1 MLDFISRLLGKQ
13 DIDIDFDAAVKA
25 MATVEALEKSMAK
38 IEFAPDGTIL
48 DANNNFLTTM
58 GYQAG
63 ELRGQHHR
71 IFCEVDYV
79 NSADYK
85 AFWSKLK
92 HGEGFSGTIRRKKK
106 DGQVLWLEATYNP
119 VVDDNGNV
127 CRVVKLAKDITN
139 DATVSAENN
148 AQFKALNK
156 SMAVIEFDLDG
167 HIITANDN
175 FLSTVKYQLA
185 EIQGKH
191 HKLFCD
197 KELVESQEY
206 SDFWQELKKGKATS
220 GQFRRVCKDGSHIWL
235 EASYNPIFDADGQL
249 TKIVKFATDITDNI
263 NARESVNQT
272 LEQAIDA
279 VVTIDQNN
287 NVYLFNK
294 AAEALWGYNKEEV
307 IGKNVKMLVPSVLRS
322 THDNLVNN
330 NRSTGVNK
338 IVGTSREVEI
348 HRKDGQVLWGKLS
361 LSRVAINEEIHYTAF
376 VQDVT
381 EEVRR
386 RDEFRRLSLV
396 ANETDNSVVITGRD
410 GKIEYVNPG
419 FSKLTGYTLDE
430 VKGKKP
436 GSFLQGP
443 DTNPDTVRRIREKIN
458 AKEPFY
464 EEILNYDKN
473 KQPYWISLAINP
485 VLDSKGEIEN
495 FISIQA
501 NVTET
506 KLKALEF
513 NYKFDA
519 VDRVLA
525 VAELNTDA
533 RFITA
538 NKNYLDIFDYRNV
551 SEISGQR
558 LNDYLVDDD
567 DEKTNFDY
575 IWNQVSQG
583 KFVTGEF
590 PHKTKHG
597 QTRWISGSFNPILDD
612 TGNVNKVVMFGQDV
626 SQRKDG
632 TRAIAAALS
641 LLEQGDLTA
650 RVQGEFDEELNLIGR
665 SLNGSMEQLQ
675 SLMNSILEI
684 ADNVSLGAAEIAKGN
699 MDLST
704 RVESQAA
711 SLEETASTM
720 EELTASAKNNTENAD
735 SVNIKATETS
745 ESARKGKEVVDTAV
759 AAMNDISAASK
770 KIADIISVIDEI
782 AFQTNLLALNAAVEA
797 ARAGEQGRGFAV
809 VAGEVRNLAQRSA
822 EAAKEIGSLISDSVS
837 KVNEGT
843 KLVNTSGDM
852 LDDITRQVLDVTA
865 KVSEITEASR
875 SQLEGIQQANS
886 AVTSMDS
893 ITQQNAALVEEASA
907 ASAEMSD
914 SMEKLRGE
922 LQFFKIN

>member
-1 MLDFISRLLGKQ
+1 M
-13 DIDIDFDAAVKA
+13 
-25 MATVEALEKSMAK
+25 
-38 IEFAPDGTIL
+38 
-48 DANNNFLTTM
+48 
-58 GYQAG
+58 
-63 ELRGQHHR
+63 
-71 IFCEVDYV
+71 
-79 NSADYK
+79 
-85 AFWSKLK
+85 
-92 HGEGFSGTIRRKKK
+92 
-106 DGQVLWLEATYNP
+106 
-119 VVDDNGNV
+119 VDDNGNV

-148 AQFKALNK
+148 AKFKALNK